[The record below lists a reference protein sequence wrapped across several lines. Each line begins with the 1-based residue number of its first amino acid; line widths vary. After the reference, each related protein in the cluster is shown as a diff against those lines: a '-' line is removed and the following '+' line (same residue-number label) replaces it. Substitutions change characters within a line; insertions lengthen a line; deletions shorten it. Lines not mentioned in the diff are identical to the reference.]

1 MAIVYSTAIKDARM
15 GIVRAAIDGAGGSPT
30 PGGRLQIWNSGLS
43 TLLAEI
49 TLALPCGIV
58 ATGVLTFTTPQVTNS
73 IANGTAATARLVD
86 GDGTVIASG
95 LTVGTVGTNVL
106 LNSAFI
112 TSGETLTITS
122 ATLTHG

>member
-30 PGGRLQIWNSGLS
+30 PAGALQIWNAGLS

-49 TLALPCGIV
+49 PLAIPCGIV
-58 ATGVLTFTTPQVTNS
+58 AAGVLTFTMPQVTNA
-73 IANGTAATARLVD
+73 IADGTAASAHLVD
-86 GDGTVIASG
+86 GAGTVIVSG
-95 LTVGTVGTNVL
+95 LTVGTVGSEVL
-106 LNSAFI
+106 LNSTFI
-112 TSGETLTITS
+112 TSGEPLTITA